1 MGQVQVRTNDSNHV
15 DPVVESY
22 LRTVGLGGYQDQD
35 DFRKRLREKH
45 GPIGEQ
51 TLQGIA
57 AREEGQ
63 AADIYP
69 LKNSTLALSIDV
81 TSQYYNQMHRNFL
94 DWFCRAQF
102 PAPKSLLDLGCDNG
116 VLTCF
121 YATRYPAAQ
130 VVGID
135 RCEEGIACARELA
148 YRLKL
153 ANVRFEVCDL
163 RRLAGTFRKRS
174 FDLILSTTVFHEVL
188 GFFEDAP
195 DSGCDVKG
203 MRPDDPDGVRIVA
216 ALAGLLRAGTGTLVS
231 MERCADGEILARWIR
246 MLSRAGLGV
255 DADQSTLLSY
265 DNMYNERETL
275 PIVVATRG
283 RHPAVHS
290 LKDIRAFRTYEDAV
304 VDK

>member
-1 MGQVQVRTNDSNHV
+1 MGRVQVRTNDSNHV

-22 LRTVGLGGYQDQD
+22 LRTVGLGGCQEQD
-35 DFRKRLREKH
+35 DFRKRLREIH

-57 AREEGQ
+57 AGEEGQ
-63 AADIYP
+63 DADIYP

-81 TSQYYNQMHRNFL
+81 TSQYYNQMYRNFL

-102 PAPKSLLDLGCDNG
+102 PAPKSLLDVGCDNG

-163 RRLAGTFRKRS
+163 RRLAGTFPEQS

-195 DSGCDVKG
+195 DSGRDEKA
-203 MRPDDPDGVRIVA
+203 MKPDDPDDVRIAA
-216 ALAGLLRAGTGTLVS
+216 ALVGLLRAGTGTLVS
-231 MERCADGEILARWIR
+231 MERCADGQILTRWIR
-246 MLSRAGLGV
+246 MLGRAGLGV
-255 DADQSTLLSY
+255 DADRCALLRH
-265 DNMYNERETL
+265 DNVHGERETL
-275 PIVVATRG
+275 PVVVATRG
-283 RHPAVHS
+283 RHPAAHS
-290 LKDIRAFRTYEDAV
+290 LADIHAFQNFEDCLAGN
-304 VDK
+304 